1 MRHRYHSDINQS
13 QQEIPR
19 QRYIIQ
25 VVFIASTE
33 TAITQVRL
41 DC

>member
-1 MRHRYHSDINQS
+1 MRHRYRDINQS

-19 QRYIIQ
+19 QRHIIQ

-33 TAITQVRL
+33 TAMTQVRL